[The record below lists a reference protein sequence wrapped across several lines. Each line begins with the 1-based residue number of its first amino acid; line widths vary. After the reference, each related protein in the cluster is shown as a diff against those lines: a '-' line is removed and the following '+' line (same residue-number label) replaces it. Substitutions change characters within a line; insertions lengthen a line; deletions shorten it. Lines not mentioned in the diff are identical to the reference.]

1 MLLLNPLLLERL
13 DETPQCAVLYTV
25 HSEVSSNRSW
35 EMISS
40 SLTFIIAFIIIWGF
54 SYCIR
59 HGYEYDDGDMRTTR
73 RAMLLFHKIFKNR
86 NNYLLTGVTH
96 EGISTDTTSSMGE
109 HQPFQT

>member
-1 MLLLNPLLLERL
+1 M
-13 DETPQCAVLYTV
+13 
-25 HSEVSSNRSW
+25 SE
-35 EMISS
+35 
-40 SLTFIIAFIIIWGF
+40 GF

-109 HQPFQT
+109 HQPFQTWFCFIFLCGNTDLI